1 MLWTNR
7 CKYDKI
13 LKCNE
18 IFSLHCRQSHN
29 PCDPGV
35 VFMILLIQKGKTMFN
50 EIDFSKI
57 DTAGAPPTDDA
68 GRQYYYMAKLA
79 AMVTLKEQELG
90 RPITYCLQTFG
101 CQMNE
106 KQSEVVAGIMDE
118 IGFKRQDTENADVVI
133 YNTCTVRENAN
144 LKVYGRLG
152 KLHSLKKSNPDMKI
166 ALLGCMMQ
174 EKQVVDKIQKDYPFV
189 NLVFGT
195 HNIFKFAELFYEME
209 NRDSQL
215 IDIWEGTDKI
225 VEELPTE
232 RNYSFKSGVNIMFGC
247 NNFCSYCIVPYVR
260 GRERSREPEAIVK
273 EIEALVADG
282 VTEVMLLGQNVN
294 SYGKTLKNP
303 VTFAQLLEK
312 VEAIEGLK
320 RIRFMTSHPKDL
332 SDELIEYMGKSKKV
346 CHHLHLP
353 MQSGSSRILKVMNR
367 HYDKEKYLG
376 LVEKIRKA
384 VPDISLTTDIIVGFP
399 GETEEDFQETLDVV
413 EKSCFDTAFTF
424 IYSKR
429 SGTPA
434 AKMEDQVPEDVVK
447 DRFDRLLKLVQEKG
461 REASSRFEG
470 EVQEVLVET
479 ESKEKG
485 IFTGRTQYNLLVHF
499 PGTPD
504 LLGKYINVRLD
515 TCKGFYYMGTQV

>member
-1 MLWTNR
+1 
-7 CKYDKI
+7 
-13 LKCNE
+13 
-18 IFSLHCRQSHN
+18 
-29 PCDPGV
+29 
-35 VFMILLIQKGKTMFN
+35 MFN
-50 EIDFSKI
+50 EIDFTKI
-57 DTAGAPPTDDA
+57 DLTGQPPTDETK
-68 GRQYYYMAKLA
+68 RQYYFIGKIRELLA
-79 AMVTLKEQELG
+79 RESAVLG
-90 RPITYCLQTFG
+90 RPVTYCLQTFG

-118 IGFKRQDTENADVVI
+118 MGFDRKESEDADIVI

-152 KLHSLKKSNPDMKI
+152 KLHNLKKHNPDMKI
-166 ALLGCMMQ
+166 ILFGCMMQ
-174 EKQVVDKIQKDYPFV
+174 EQHVVDKIRKDYPFV
-189 NLVFGT
+189 DLVFGT
-195 HNIFKFAELFYEME
+195 HNIFRFAELFYEMK

-215 IDIWEGTDKI
+215 VEIWEGTEQI

-260 GRERSREPEAIVK
+260 GRERSREPEAIVNEVK
-273 EIEALVADG
+273 SLVADG

-294 SYGKTLKNP
+294 SYGKTLEHP
-303 VTFAQLLEK
+303 ITFAQLLQM
-312 VEAIEGLK
+312 VEAVPGLK

-353 MQSGSSRILKVMNR
+353 MQSGSSRILKLMNR
-367 HYDKEKYLG
+367 RYDKDKYLE
-376 LVEKIRKA
+376 LVQKIRGA

-399 GETEEDFQETLDVV
+399 GETEEDFLETLDVV
-413 EKSCFDTAFTF
+413 DKSDFDTAFTF

-447 DRFDRLLKLVQEKG
+447 DRFDRLLSLVQEKG
-461 REASSRFEG
+461 RMVSSRFQG
-470 EVQEVLVET
+470 TVQEVLVET

-499 PGTPD
+499 PGTSD
-504 LLGKYINVRLD
+504 MLGKYIQVRLD
-515 TCKGFYYMGTQV
+515 TCKGFYYLGTAVTEQE

>member
-1 MLWTNR
+1 
-7 CKYDKI
+7 
-13 LKCNE
+13 
-18 IFSLHCRQSHN
+18 
-29 PCDPGV
+29 
-35 VFMILLIQKGKTMFN
+35 MFN

-57 DTAGAPPTDDA
+57 DTGITPPQDDTE
-68 GRQYYYMAKLA
+68 RQYYYMAKLA
-79 AMVTLKEQELG
+79 EMVALRERELG
-90 RPITYCLQTFG
+90 RRITYCLQTFG

-118 IGFKRQDTENADVVI
+118 IGFKRQETEDADVVI

-166 ALLGCMMQ
+166 ALFGCMMQ

-294 SYGKTLKNP
+294 SYGKTLKDP

-312 VEAIEGLK
+312 VEQIEGLK

-332 SDELIEYMGKSKKV
+332 SDELIEYMSKSRKV

-353 MQSGSSRILKVMNR
+353 MQSGSSRILKIMNR

-376 LVEKIRKA
+376 LVEKIRTA

-399 GETEEDFQETLDVV
+399 GETEEDFLETLDVV
-413 EKSCFDTAFTF
+413 DKSDFDTAFTF

-447 DRFDRLLKLVQEKG
+447 DRFDRLLSLVQEKG
-461 REASSRFEG
+461 RMVSSRFQG
-470 EVQEVLVET
+470 TVQEVLVET

-499 PGTPD
+499 PGTSD
-504 LLGKYINVRLD
+504 MLGKYIQVRLD
-515 TCKGFYYMGTQV
+515 TCKGFYYLGTAVTEQE